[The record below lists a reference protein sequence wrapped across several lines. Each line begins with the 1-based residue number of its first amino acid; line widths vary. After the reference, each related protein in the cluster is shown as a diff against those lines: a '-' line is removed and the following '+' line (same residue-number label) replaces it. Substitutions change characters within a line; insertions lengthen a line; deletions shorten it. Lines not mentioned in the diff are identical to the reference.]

1 MKRDET
7 ERDPGR
13 FFEELA
19 KRAAGDPAPDDPTPR
34 PEDDPLLHELVR
46 AFLMWDAPR
55 AGVSAGLA
63 RLRSGVVDY
72 NEMRVCL
79 PGELAGL
86 LGARYPNGGER
97 CLRLRAV
104 LNEIFRR
111 ENGLVL
117 VQLKD
122 EPKRAARA
130 YLDSLPGMVGFVA
143 ARVALIGCEA
153 HAFPVDR
160 TLLHLLEAG
169 GAVEPG
175 LDPDSASSRL
185 ERSVRAGEALACY
198 RRLEMLALEPAAG
211 EGRATR
217 GATRGGTPRAGSGK
231 KAGKV

>member
-7 ERDPGR
+7 ECDPGR

-19 KRAAGDPAPDDPTPR
+19 KRAGGEPTPEEPASR
-34 PEDDPLLHELVR
+34 AEDDPLVHELVR

-55 AGVSAGLA
+55 VGVGAGLA

-72 NEMRVCL
+72 NEMRICL
-79 PGELAGL
+79 PGELAAL

-97 CLRLRAV
+97 CLRLRAA

-117 VQLKD
+117 AQLKD

-143 ARVALIGCEA
+143 ARVALVGCEA

-160 TLLHLLEAG
+160 TLLTLLEAG

-175 LDPDSASSRL
+175 LDPDAASSRL
-185 ERSVRAGEALACY
+185 ERVVRAGEALACY
-198 RRLEMLALEPAAG
+198 RRLEMLALDPASGVGSGAG
-211 EGRATR
+211 APS
-217 GATRGGTPRAGSGK
+217 RGGSARARSGK

>member
-1 MKRDET
+1 VKRDET
-7 ERDPGR
+7 ECDPGR
-13 FFEELA
+13 FFEALEQ
-19 KRAAGDPAPDDPTPR
+19 RAAGEPAPDEPSPR
-34 PEDDPLLHELVR
+34 PEDDPMVHELVR

-55 AGVSAGLA
+55 AGVGAGLA

-72 NEMRVCL
+72 NELRVCL
-79 PGELAGL
+79 PGELTAL

-97 CLRLRAV
+97 CLRLRAA

-117 VQLKD
+117 AQLKD

-143 ARVALIGCEA
+143 ARVALVGCEA

-160 TLLHLLEAG
+160 TLLALLEAG

-175 LDPDSASSRL
+175 LDPDAASSRL
-185 ERSVRAGEALACY
+185 ERAVRAGEALLCY
-198 RRLEMLALEPAAG
+198 RRLEMMALEPTAD
-211 EGRATR
+211 EGRAAR
-217 GATRGGTPRAGSGK
+217 GSPRAGAARAGSGK